1 MPYQRLIL
9 EILNGKRET
18 PVSGT
23 PIDYINIYTECW
35 RNNPDDRPDIQQI
48 VSDLKLIN
56 LNTNEIKIYENTVS
70 NIENNI
76 PINNDNSIKDNSS
89 SSYINYSLQ
98 IKYNNLIDKYD
109 KLQIDENLSMT
120 NIDLNENEIIINEL
134 LLLYEDTIQKGIYK
148 DDYIQL
154 VKKHI
159 ILKNKNE
166 NEIFNCLLNL
176 PNNESKQNRNRN
188 REE

>member
-1 MPYQRLIL
+1 MPYPRLIL

-18 PVSGT
+18 PISGT

-35 RNNPDDRPDIQQI
+35 RNNPDDRPNIQQV

-76 PINNDNSIKDNSS
+76 STNNNNSIKDNSS
-89 SSYINYSLQ
+89 SSYINHSLQ

-109 KLQIDENLSMT
+109 KLHINENLSMT
-120 NIDLNENEIIINEL
+120 NIDLNENEITINEL
-134 LLLYEDTIQKGIYK
+134 LLLYEDVIKKGTYK
-148 DDYIQL
+148 IDYIQ
-154 VKKHI
+154 V
-159 ILKNKNE
+159 NK
-166 NEIFNCLLNL
+166 IV
-176 PNNESKQNRNRN
+176 
-188 REE
+188 